1 MVAVSLT
8 HAFMVL
14 IYGYNFFVRV
24 IYYLRYKLPD
34 KLLETPLHYK
44 ETDIRKLPISTCAI
58 SVLLKLYS
66 VLKKQLDCLR
76 FLPLVIFCENISSF
90 VSEWPEKA
98 WEAQL
103 DRKVCHFSWPCCLG
117 TPWLDISLSNLHTSD
132 WRFKQKTDLWSSF
145 KCFQKNSYMLF

>member
-1 MVAVSLT
+1 MDSWQHCNECYNLLIRCFKTKMCKKVSLT

-58 SVLLKLYS
+58 SVLLKLYP
-66 VLKKQLDCLR
+66 VLKKQLWPSTISPTRNFLR
-76 FLPLVIFCENISSF
+76 KHFKFCFRMTRKSLRSSA
-90 VSEWPEKA
+90 WPE
-98 WEAQL
+98 
-103 DRKVCHFSWPCCLG
+103 
-117 TPWLDISLSNLHTSD
+117 SLSFFLALLSWYTLAGH
-132 WRFKQKTDLWSSF
+132 
-145 KCFQKNSYMLF
+145 

>member
-1 MVAVSLT
+1 MCKKMVAVSLS

-14 IYGYNFFVRV
+14 IYASNLWIQLFVRV

-44 ETDIRKLPISTCAI
+44 ETHIRKLPISTCAI

-66 VLKKQLDCLR
+66 VLKKQLWPSTISPTR
-76 FLPLVIFCENISSF
+76 NFRPKWNISSF

-103 DRKVCHFSWPCCLG
+103 DRKVCHFSWPRCLG
-117 TPWLDISLSNLHTSD
+117 TSWLDIGLSNLHTSD
-132 WRFKQKTDLWSSF
+132 WRFKQKTDL
-145 KCFQKNSYMLF
+145 